1 MQINDFIMNSSDFN
15 DARKFL
21 EKLLEQDQSNSGIL
35 ATYTKLLTL
44 KSKYDLKTDKAVIE
58 KEIRQAELNVDLNK
72 THSSNSASV
81 QMNYQDNAAQTQQS
95 HYAHHH
101 ATQQAAWG
109 AVPQMYNR

>member
-1 MQINDFIMNSSDFN
+1 MNSPDFN
-15 DARKFL
+15 DSRKFL
-21 EKLLEQDQSNSGIL
+21 EKLLEQDPSNSGIL

-72 THSSNSASV
+72 TDSVNSANV
-81 QMNYQDNAAQTQQS
+81 QMNYQDNVAQTQQS
-95 HYAHHH
+95 HYGHHH

-109 AVPQMYNR
+109 AIPQLYNR